1 MGFQQGLSGLNVS
14 SKSLEVIG
22 NNVANANTYGAKAS
36 RAEFADMYAASLG
49 GGGSNGIGIGA
60 RLASVAQQFTQGN
73 VTTTANSM
81 DLAINGRGFFA
92 LSTSQGETVYSR
104 NGQFKRDQNGYII
117 NNEKHQLLGQA
128 LDDSG
133 APAGPAGT
141 PIQLTNDGSP
151 PQKAT
156 AISITAN
163 LDSRATILGAN
174 DASGTFVPTP
184 IDFSSAKSY
193 NFVTSQ
199 TAYGDN
205 GAPIALNYYFKKTA
219 DPTPGDAT
227 AVPPD
232 PGTGG
237 TWEVYLSADGN
248 TNAAS
253 VQDDGG
259 SPAVPT
265 PIATFTYNAD
275 GSLPAGTIFTIPS
288 IPGGNNGQPLTG
300 VTIDM
305 SSNTEYSGAY
315 AVTDLTGGG
324 YAQGNLSDFLIE
336 TDGTVKARYTNGQ
349 SKAIARVQLADFKN
363 LNGLQPV
370 GANEWKPTNL
380 SGDPLPLGTPGS
392 GVYGLLQ
399 SGALEES
406 NVDLTGELV
415 NMIVAQRAYQANA
428 QTIKAEDQVLQT
440 LVNLR

>member
-1 MGFQQGLSGLNVS
+1 MGFQQGLSGLNTS

-22 NNVANANTYGAKAS
+22 NNVANANTYGAKSS
-36 RAEFADMYAASLG
+36 RAEFSDMYAASLG
-49 GGGSNGIGIGA
+49 GSGNNGIGIGA
-60 RLASVAQQFTQGN
+60 RIGAVAQQFTQGN
-73 VTTTANSM
+73 ISTTSNNL

-92 LSTSQGETVYSR
+92 LATPQGETVYSR
-104 NGQFKRDQNGYII
+104 NGQFKRDANGYIV

-128 LDDSG
+128 LDATG
-133 APAGPAGT
+133 APAGPAGS
-141 PIQLTNDGSP
+141 PVQLTNDGSA
-151 PQKAT
+151 PQKASAVT
-156 AISITAN
+156 MTAN
-163 LDSRATILGAN
+163 LDARATIPPVA
-174 DASGTFVPTP
+174 
-184 IDFSSAKSY
+184 IDFSNSKSY

-205 GAPIALNYYFKKTA
+205 GAPVALNYYFRKVS
-219 DPTPGDAT
+219 DAVAANPS
-227 AVPPD
+227 AVPPVAAA
-232 PGTGG
+232 GSQ
-237 TWEVYLSADGN
+237 WSVYLSADGN

-253 VQDDGG
+253 VNSAAG
-259 SPAVPT
+259 VPT
-265 PIATFTYNAD
+265 PVATFTFNPD
-275 GSLPAGTIFTIPS
+275 GSLPAGTVFGIPS
-288 IPGGNNGQPLTG
+288 IPGGKNGQPLTG
-300 VTIDM
+300 VTLDM
-305 SSNTEYSGAY
+305 SKSTEYSGNY

-336 TDGTVKARYTNGQ
+336 SDGTVKARYTNGQ

-370 GANEWKPTNL
+370 GANEWKSTNA
-380 SGDPLPLGTPGS
+380 SGDPLPLGAPGS

-428 QTIKAEDQVLQT
+428 QTIKTEDQVLQT

>member
-1 MGFQQGLSGLNVS
+1 MGFQQGLSGLNTS

-22 NNVANANTYGAKAS
+22 NNVANANTYGAKSS

-60 RLASVAQQFTQGN
+60 RIGAVAQQFTQGN
-73 VTTTANSM
+73 ITTTSNNL

-92 LSTSQGETVYSR
+92 MQTAQGETVYTR
-104 NGQFKRDQNGYII
+104 NGQFKRDASGFIV

-128 LDDSG
+128 LDDTG
-133 APAGPAGT
+133 APSGPAGS
-141 PIQLTNDGSP
+141 PIRLSNDGSP
-151 PQKAT
+151 PQKASAVT
-156 AISITAN
+156 LTAN
-163 LDSRATILGAN
+163 MDAKATIPAVAVDFAN
-174 DASGTFVPTP
+174 S
-184 IDFSSAKSY
+184 KSY

-205 GAPIALNYYFKKTA
+205 GAPVALNYYFRKVS
-219 DPTPGDAT
+219 DAV
-227 AVPPD
+227 AANPSAIPPVAAA
-232 PGTGG
+232 GSQ
-237 TWEVYLSADGN
+237 WSVYLSADGN

-253 VQDDGG
+253 VNTVAGA
-259 SPAVPT
+259 PA

-275 GSLPAGTIFTIPS
+275 GTLPAGTVFTIPS
-288 IPGGNNGQPLTG
+288 IPGGKNGQPLTG
-300 VTIDM
+300 VTLDL
-305 SSNTEYSGAY
+305 SKSTEYAGNY
-315 AVTDLTGGG
+315 AVTELSGGG

-363 LNGLQPV
+363 LNGLQPI
-370 GANEWKPTNL
+370 GGNEWKATNA
-380 SGDPLPLGTPGS
+380 SGEPLPLGAPGS

-415 NMIVAQRAYQANA
+415 SMIVAQRAYQANA
-428 QTIKAEDQVLQT
+428 QTIKTEDQVLQT

>member
-1 MGFQQGLSGLNVS
+1 MGFQQGLSGLNIS
-14 SKSLEVIG
+14 AKNLEVIG
-22 NNVANANTYGAKAS
+22 NNVANSNTYGAKAS

-60 RLASVAQQFTQGN
+60 RVASVAQQFTQGN
-73 VTTTANSM
+73 ISTTANAL

-104 NGQFKRDQNGYII
+104 NGQFKRDKDGYIV

-128 LDDSG
+128 LDANG

-141 PIQLTNDGSP
+141 AIQLTNDGSP

-156 AISITAN
+156 AISMTAN
-163 LDSRATILGAN
+163 LDARAALLGAN
-174 DASGTFVPTP
+174 DASGNFVLTPT
-184 IDFSSAKSY
+184 DFSNAKSY

-199 TAYGDN
+199 TVYGDN
-205 GAPIALNYYFKKTA
+205 GAPIAINYYFKKTA
-219 DPTPGDAT
+219 AATPGDAT
-227 AVPPD
+227 QTPPD

-237 TWEVYLSADGN
+237 TWEVYMSADGN

-253 VQDDGG
+253 VSLDSNGA
-259 SPAVPT
+259 PVPV
-265 PIATFTYNAD
+265 ATITFQAD
-275 GSLPAGTIFTIPS
+275 GSLPSGTTFTIPS

-300 VTIDM
+300 VTLDI
-305 SSNTEYSGAY
+305 SGATEYSGSY
-315 AVTDLTGGG
+315 AVTDLSGGG

-370 GANEWKPTNL
+370 GANEWKPTNA

-428 QTIKAEDQVLQT
+428 QTIKAEDQVQQT

>member
-1 MGFQQGLSGLNVS
+1 MGFQQGLSGLNTS

-22 NNVANANTYGAKAS
+22 NNVANANTYGAKSS

-60 RLASVAQQFTQGN
+60 RIGAVAQQFTQGN
-73 VTTTANSM
+73 ITTTSNNL

-92 LSTSQGETVYSR
+92 MQTAQGETVYTR
-104 NGQFKRDQNGYII
+104 NGQFKRDASGYIV

-128 LDDSG
+128 LDDTG
-133 APAGPAGT
+133 APSGPAGS
-141 PIQLTNDGSP
+141 PIRLSNDGSP
-151 PQKAT
+151 PQKASAVT
-156 AISITAN
+156 MTAN
-163 LDSRATILGAN
+163 MDAKATIPAV
-174 DASGTFVPTP
+174 AV
-184 IDFSSAKSY
+184 DFSNSKSY

-205 GAPIALNYYFKKTA
+205 GAPVALNYYFRKVT
-219 DPTPGDAT
+219 DAV
-227 AVPPD
+227 AANPSAIPPVAAA
-232 PGTGG
+232 GSQ
-237 TWEVYLSADGN
+237 WAVYLSADGN

-253 VQDDGG
+253 VNTVAGA
-259 SPAVPT
+259 PA

-275 GSLPAGTIFTIPS
+275 GTLPAGTVFTIPS
-288 IPGGNNGQPLTG
+288 IPGGKNGQPLTG
-300 VTIDM
+300 VTLDL
-305 SSNTEYSGAY
+305 SKSTEYAGNY
-315 AVTDLTGGG
+315 AVTELSGGG

-363 LNGLQPV
+363 LNGLQPI
-370 GANEWKPTNL
+370 GGNEWKATNA
-380 SGDPLPLGTPGS
+380 SGEPLPLGAPGS

-428 QTIKAEDQVLQT
+428 QTIKTEDQVLQT

>member
-1 MGFQQGLSGLNVS
+1 MGFQQGLSGLNTS

-22 NNVANANTYGAKAS
+22 NNVANANTYGAKSS

-60 RLASVAQQFTQGN
+60 RIGAVAQQFTQGN
-73 VTTTANSM
+73 ITTTSNNL

-92 LSTSQGETVYSR
+92 MQTAQGETVYTR
-104 NGQFKRDQNGYII
+104 NGQFKRDASGFIV

-128 LDDSG
+128 LDDTG
-133 APAGPAGT
+133 APSGPAGS
-141 PIQLTNDGSP
+141 PIRLSNDGSP
-151 PQKAT
+151 PQKASAVT
-156 AISITAN
+156 LTAN
-163 LDSRATILGAN
+163 MDAKATIPAVAVDFAN
-174 DASGTFVPTP
+174 S
-184 IDFSSAKSY
+184 KSY

-205 GAPIALNYYFKKTA
+205 GAPVALNYYFRKVS
-219 DPTPGDAT
+219 DAV
-227 AVPPD
+227 AANPSAIPPVAAA
-232 PGTGG
+232 GSQ
-237 TWEVYLSADGN
+237 WSVYLSADGN

-253 VQDDGG
+253 VNTVAGA
-259 SPAVPT
+259 PA

-275 GSLPAGTIFTIPS
+275 GTLPAGTVFTIPS
-288 IPGGNNGQPLTG
+288 IPGGKNGQPLTG
-300 VTIDM
+300 VTLDL
-305 SSNTEYSGAY
+305 SKSTEYAGNY
-315 AVTDLTGGG
+315 AVTELSGGG

-363 LNGLQPV
+363 LNGLQPI
-370 GANEWKPTNL
+370 GGNEWKATNA
-380 SGDPLPLGTPGS
+380 SGEPLPLGAPGS

-428 QTIKAEDQVLQT
+428 QTIKTEDQVLQT

>member
-1 MGFQQGLSGLNVS
+1 MGFQQGLSGLNTS

-60 RLASVAQQFTQGN
+60 RIGAVAQQFTQGN
-73 VTTTANSM
+73 ITTTSNNLDM
-81 DLAINGRGFFA
+81 AINGRGFFA
-92 LSTSQGETVYSR
+92 LQTAQGETVYSR
-104 NGQFKRDQNGYII
+104 NGQFKRDSNGYIV

-128 LDDSG
+128 LDETG
-133 APAGPAGT
+133 APSGPTGS
-141 PIQLTNDGSP
+141 PIVLSNDGSA
-151 PQKAT
+151 PQAASK
-156 AISITAN
+156 IVMTAN
-163 LDSRATILGAN
+163 LDARATSITAP
-174 DASGTFVPTP
+174 V
-184 IDFSSAKSY
+184 DFNNSKTY

-205 GAPIALNYYFKKTA
+205 GAPIAMNYYFKKVA
-219 DPTPGDAT
+219 DASSTSGA
-227 AVPPD
+227 
-232 PGTGG
+232 
-237 TWEVYLSADGN
+237 TWEVYASADGSN
-248 TNAAS
+248 NAAS
-253 VQDDGG
+253 V
-259 SPAVPT
+259 SL
-265 PIATFTYNAD
+265 D
-275 GSLPAGTIFTIPS
+275 GSGNPSPIQTLTFNTNGTLPANSTFTIPS
-288 IPGGNNGQPLTG
+288 IPGGKNGQPLTNVSVDVSG
-300 VTIDM
+300 C
-305 SSNTEYSGAY
+305 TEYSGNY
-315 AVTDLTGGG
+315 AVTNLSGGG

-336 TDGTVKARYTNGQ
+336 SDGTVKARYTNGQ

-363 LNGLQPV
+363 LNGLQPI
-370 GANEWKPTNL
+370 GGNEWKPTNA
-380 SGDPLPLGTPGS
+380 SGDPLPLGAPGS

>member
-1 MGFQQGLSGLNVS
+1 MGFQQGLSGLNTS

-22 NNVANANTYGAKAS
+22 NNVANANTYGAKSS

-60 RLASVAQQFTQGN
+60 RIGAVAQQFTQGN
-73 VTTTANSM
+73 ITTTSNNL

-92 LSTSQGETVYSR
+92 MQTAQGETVYTR
-104 NGQFKRDQNGYII
+104 NGQFKRDASGYIV

-128 LDDSG
+128 LDDTG
-133 APAGPAGT
+133 APSGPAGS
-141 PIQLTNDGSP
+141 PIRLSNDGSP
-151 PQKAT
+151 PQKASAVT
-156 AISITAN
+156 MTAN
-163 LDSRATILGAN
+163 MDAKATIPAV
-174 DASGTFVPTP
+174 AV
-184 IDFSSAKSY
+184 DFSNSKSY

-205 GAPIALNYYFKKTA
+205 GAPVALNYYFRKVT
-219 DPTPGDAT
+219 DAV
-227 AVPPD
+227 AANPSAIPPVAAA
-232 PGTGG
+232 GSQ
-237 TWEVYLSADGN
+237 WAVYLSADGN

-253 VQDDGG
+253 VNTVAGA
-259 SPAVPT
+259 PA

-275 GSLPAGTIFTIPS
+275 GTLPAGTVFTIPS
-288 IPGGNNGQPLTG
+288 IPGGKNGQPLTG
-300 VTIDM
+300 VTLDL
-305 SSNTEYSGAY
+305 SKSTEYAGNY
-315 AVTDLTGGG
+315 AVTELSGGG

-363 LNGLQPV
+363 LNGLQPI
-370 GANEWKPTNL
+370 GGNEWKATNA
-380 SGDPLPLGTPGS
+380 SGEPLPLGAPGS

-428 QTIKAEDQVLQT
+428 QTIKTEDQVLQT
-440 LVNLR
+440 LVSLR

>member
-22 NNVANANTYGAKAS
+22 NNVANANTFGAKAS

-60 RLASVAQQFTQGN
+60 RVAAVAQQFTQGN
-73 VTTTANSM
+73 ITTTANNL

-104 NGQFKRDQNGYII
+104 NGQFKRDADGFIV
-117 NNEKHQLLGQA
+117 NNEKHQLQGQA
-128 LDDSG
+128 LDESG

-141 PIQLTNDGSP
+141 PIQLTNEGSP
-151 PQKAT
+151 PQRAT
-156 AISITAN
+156 EITMTAN
-163 LDSRATILGAN
+163 LDSRARNLSAI
-174 DASGTFVPTP
+174 P
-184 IDFSSAKSY
+184 IDFADPDTY

-199 TAYGDN
+199 TVYGDN
-205 GAPIALNYYFKKTA
+205 GAPIAVNYYFRKTG
-219 DPTPGDAT
+219 DPTPGDAS

-232 PGTGG
+232 PGVGG
-237 TWEVYLSADGN
+237 RWEVYMSADGN

-253 VQDDGG
+253 ASLDT
-259 SPAVPT
+259 STTPPT
-265 PIATFTYNAD
+265 PLPIAGFTFSANGT
-275 GSLPAGTIFTIPS
+275 LPTGTEFTIAS
-288 IPGGNNGQPLTG
+288 IPGGNNGQPLVG

-305 SSNTEYSGAY
+305 SEMTEYSGSY
-315 AVTDLTGGG
+315 AVTDLSGGG

-370 GANEWKPTNL
+370 GANEWKPTNA
-380 SGDPLPLGTPGS
+380 SGEPLPLGTPGS

-415 NMIVAQRAYQANA
+415 NMIVAQRSYQANA
-428 QTIKAEDQVLQT
+428 QTIKTEDQVLQT

>member
-22 NNVANANTYGAKAS
+22 NNVANANTFGAKSS

-60 RLASVAQQFTQGN
+60 RVASVAQQFTQGN
-73 VTTTANSM
+73 VTTTANAL

-104 NGQFKRDQNGYII
+104 NGQFKRNADGFIV
-117 NNEKHQLLGQA
+117 NNEKHQLQGQA
-128 LDDSG
+128 LDETG

-151 PQKAT
+151 PQKAS

-163 LDSRATILGAN
+163 LDARAKVITGP
-174 DASGTFVPTP
+174 V
-184 IDFSSAKSY
+184 DFGSAKSY

-205 GAPIALNYYFKKTA
+205 GAPIALNYYFKKIGA
-219 DPTPGDAT
+219 PGPGDPTQ
-227 AVPPD
+227 VPPD

-237 TWEVYLSADGN
+237 VWEVYMSADGN

-253 VQDDGG
+253 VLQDANGD
-259 SPAVPT
+259 PL
-265 PIATFTYNAD
+265 PIKTFTFDAN
-275 GSLPAGTIFTIPS
+275 GTLPAGTKFTIDS
-288 IPGGNNGQPLTG
+288 IPGGNNGQPLTN
-300 VTIDM
+300 VSLDM
-305 SSNTEYSGAY
+305 SGMTEYAGNY
-315 AVTDLTGGG
+315 AVTDLSGGG

-370 GANEWKPTNL
+370 GANEWKPTNT

-428 QTIKAEDQVLQT
+428 QTIKAEDQILQT
-440 LVNLR
+440 LVNIR